1 MSYSINKK
9 KTLYVRLQEA
19 SFSTDVIPFLLS
31 YTLNDLLST
40 DWYALC
46 KFNEPIITQWMY
58 LLIKKAE
65 TIADPAKKREMGVRI
80 NDFFAGNKETTG
92 LKPVHVA
99 INANNTSILE
109 LILDYTHNQSP
120 VASFLVH
127 PRTGDLVEY
136 VTGTEPLMM
145 DVDDYGL
152 TDYAI
157 KSGNPEILKILMRR
171 NLINV

>member
-1 MSYSINKK
+1 MSSSINKK
-9 KTLYVRLQEA
+9 KTLYLRLREA

-46 KFNEPIITQWMY
+46 KFDDFIIAQWMH

-65 TIADPAKKREMGVRI
+65 TITDPAKKRAMGIRI
-80 NDFFAGNKETTG
+80 NSFFSGNTETTG

-99 INANNTSILE
+99 INANNTAMLQ

-120 VASFLVH
+120 TASFLIH
-127 PRTGDLVEY
+127 PRTGDLVEHA
-136 VTGTEPLMM
+136 TGTEPLMAET
-145 DVDDYGL
+145 DDYGL
-152 TDYAI
+152 LDYAVM
-157 KSGNPEILKILMRR
+157 SGNPEILKILMRR
-171 NLINV
+171 NLANI